1 MTQGERVK
9 AIRKELN
16 MTLEQF
22 GEKLG
27 VTKTAISYV
36 ENNKRNL
43 TEQMLLSICREFG
56 VNEIWL
62 RTGEGDVENMFTKL
76 SDDDR
81 YSINLG
87 KLSITENQLA
97 KNMLNAIAE
106 ASPEKLKHIEDFMKA
121 CLGIED

>member
-43 TEQMLLSICREFG
+43 TEQMLLSYLSRVWLSMKYGFELVKVMSKICS
-56 VNEIWL
+56 
-62 RTGEGDVENMFTKL
+62 L
-76 SDDDR
+76 S
-81 YSINLG
+81 
-87 KLSITENQLA
+87 
-97 KNMLNAIAE
+97 
-106 ASPEKLKHIEDFMKA
+106 
-121 CLGIED
+121 

>member
-1 MTQGERVK
+1 MTQGKRVK

-106 ASPEKLKHIEDFMKA
+106 ASPEKLKHIEEFMKA

>member
-9 AIRKELN
+9 AIRTEKK
-16 MTLEQF
+16 MTMEQF

-27 VTKTAISYV
+27 VQKSAISKIEKDKV
-36 ENNKRNL
+36 NL
-43 TEQMLLSICREFG
+43 TEQMFLLICREFG
-56 VNEIWL
+56 VNEVWL
-62 RTGEGDVENMFTKL
+62 RTGEGGIENMFTKL
-76 SDDDR
+76 NDDDR

-106 ASPEKLKHIEDFMKA
+106 ASPEKLKHIEEFMKA

>member
-62 RTGEGDVENMFTKL
+62 RTGEGDIENMFTKL
-76 SDDDR
+76 SDVDR

-106 ASPEKLKHIEDFMKA
+106 ASPEKLKHIEEFMKA

>member
-1 MTQGERVK
+1 
-9 AIRKELN
+9 

-106 ASPEKLKHIEDFMKA
+106 ASPEKLKHIEEFMKA
-121 CLGIED
+121 CLGIEN

>member
-97 KNMLNAIAE
+97 KNMLNAKVHFLH
-106 ASPEKLKHIEDFMKA
+106 ASQLLSPSTLHSITDM
-121 CLGIED
+121 L

>member
-62 RTGEGDVENMFTKL
+62 RTGEGNIENMFTKL

-106 ASPEKLKHIEDFMKA
+106 ASPEKLKHIEEFMKA

>member
-9 AIRKELN
+9 AIRTEKN
-16 MTLEQF
+16 MTMEQF

-27 VTKTAISYV
+27 VQKSAISKI
-36 ENNKRNL
+36 EKGERSL
-43 TEQMLLSICREFG
+43 TNQMFLSICREFG
-56 VNEIWL
+56 INEVWL
-62 RTGEGDVENMFTKL
+62 RTGEGGIENMFTKL

-106 ASPEKLKHIEDFMKA
+106 ASPEKLKHIEEFMKA

>member
-43 TEQMLLSICREFG
+43 TKQMLLSICREFG

-62 RTGEGDVENMFTKL
+62 RTGEGDIENMFTKL

-106 ASPEKLKHIEDFMKA
+106 ASPEKLKHIEEFMKA

>member
-9 AIRKELN
+9 AIRTEKK
-16 MTLEQF
+16 MTMEQF

-27 VTKTAISYV
+27 VQKSAISKIEKDKV
-36 ENNKRNL
+36 NL
-43 TEQMLLSICREFG
+43 TEQMFLLICREFG
-56 VNEIWL
+56 VNEVWL
-62 RTGEGDVENMFTKL
+62 RTGEGGIENMFTKL

-97 KNMLNAIAE
+97 KI
-106 ASPEKLKHIEDFMKA
+106 F
-121 CLGIED
+121 

>member
-43 TEQMLLSICREFG
+43 TEHLS
-56 VNEIWL
+56 
-62 RTGEGDVENMFTKL
+62 VE
-76 SDDDR
+76 S
-81 YSINLG
+81 
-87 KLSITENQLA
+87 
-97 KNMLNAIAE
+97 
-106 ASPEKLKHIEDFMKA
+106 
-121 CLGIED
+121 

>member
-62 RTGEGDVENMFTKL
+62 RTGEGDIENMFTKL

-106 ASPEKLKHIEDFMKA
+106 ASPEKLKHIEEFMKA
-121 CLGIED
+121 CLGIEN

>member
-62 RTGEGDVENMFTKL
+62 RTGEGDIENMFTKL

-87 KLSITENQLA
+87 KLSLTENQLA

-106 ASPEKLKHIEDFMKA
+106 ASPEKLKHIEEFMKA

>member
-9 AIRKELN
+9 AIRTEKK
-16 MTLEQF
+16 MTMEQF

-27 VTKTAISYV
+27 VQKSAISKI
-36 ENNKRNL
+36 EKGERSL
-43 TEQMLLSICREFG
+43 TNQMFLSICREFG
-56 VNEIWL
+56 INEVWL
-62 RTGEGDVENMFTKL
+62 RTGEGGIENMFTKL

-87 KLSITENQLA
+87 KLSITENRLA

-106 ASPEKLKHIEDFMKA
+106 ASPEKLKHIEEFMKA